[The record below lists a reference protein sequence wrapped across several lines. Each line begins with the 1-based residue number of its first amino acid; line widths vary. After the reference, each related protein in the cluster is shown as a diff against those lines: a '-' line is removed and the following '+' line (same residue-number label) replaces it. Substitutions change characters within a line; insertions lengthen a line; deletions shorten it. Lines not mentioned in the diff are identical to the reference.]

1 MANRWLLLL
10 TALLLMAQTSRTA
23 KTSTAGAALSPTKLS
38 ADGEKWVAQ
47 TLKSMTLEEK
57 LGQLVMVFYY
67 GGFLAAESPGY
78 KDLLRQVE
86 QNHLGGFVVQTRGA
100 PLGIERSQVYPTA
113 VLANHLQSPA
123 TITLLIGPEFERG
136 TALRLDVAWKKM
148 ARWPPRSIS
157 PATEIPARIHTS
169 ICPLSAEI
177 APASSRSS
185 WRPCGRPLPPGSARS

>member
-86 QNHLGGFVVQTRGA
+86 QNHLLGFVVATRRA
-100 PLGIERSQVYPTA
+100 
-113 VLANHLQSPA
+113 
-123 TITLLIGPEFERG
+123 
-136 TALRLDVAWKKM
+136 
-148 ARWPPRSIS
+148 
-157 PATEIPARIHTS
+157 
-169 ICPLSAEI
+169 
-177 APASSRSS
+177 
-185 WRPCGRPLPPGSARS
+185 PPGIVRGQGFRLVGLGTH